1 MRNTRTLTLLPLL
14 LGLCLCG
21 GAMAAELKV
30 NKVNGAKE
38 ELIYSILE
46 LAISKVDRET
56 KPKQLK
62 DELPLGR
69 LAKAVENSTVDI
81 MWAGSSAD
89 YDNRLLAIRI
99 PLLKGLLGHRVF
111 IIKPENQPKFDS
123 VKTLEDLAKLKAGLN
138 SRWGS
143 TRVLKNAGLDVVEST
158 SYENLFHMLD
168 SGRFDFYPRAVH
180 EPWAELQDRPELNL
194 AIEKNIL
201 IIYPYAMH
209 FYVKKNNKPLKDFI
223 EKGLEIAI
231 ADGSFDEL
239 FFNNPMIKKAIE
251 DTGFQRRTIIRIP
264 NPFLHPD
271 TPLQRKELWLDVE
284 KL

>member
-239 FFNNPMIKKAIE
+239 FFNNPMIKK
-251 DTGFQRRTIIRIP
+251 
-264 NPFLHPD
+264 
-271 TPLQRKELWLDVE
+271 PLKILAFSVELLFVFPTLFCTQIHRSNE
-284 KL
+284 KNSG